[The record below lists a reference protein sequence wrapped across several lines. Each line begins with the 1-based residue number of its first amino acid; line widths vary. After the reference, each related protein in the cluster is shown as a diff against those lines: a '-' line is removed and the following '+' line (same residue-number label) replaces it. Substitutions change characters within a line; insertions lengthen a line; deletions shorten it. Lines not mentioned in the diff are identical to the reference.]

1 MMHKVKDFPGLVRD
15 PNSKAIIN
23 TDQSAYNEHMQ
34 KKLVKNNMINMNN
47 EINNLKQSVNEIKD
61 LLTKL
66 VEKK

>member
-1 MMHKVKDFPGLVRD
+1 MLKVKDFPGLVRD

-23 TDQSAYNEHMQ
+23 TDQSAQNEHMQ

-66 VEKK
+66 VEK

>member
-1 MMHKVKDFPGLVRD
+1 MLKVKDFPGLVRD

-66 VEKK
+66 VEK

>member
-1 MMHKVKDFPGLVRD
+1 MLKVKDFPGLVRD

-47 EINNLKQSVNEIKD
+47 EINNLKQSVNEIKN

-66 VEKK
+66 VEK

>member
-1 MMHKVKDFPGLVRD
+1 MYKVKDFPGLVRD

>member
-1 MMHKVKDFPGLVRD
+1 MQKVKDFPNLVRD

-66 VEKK
+66 VEK

>member
-1 MMHKVKDFPGLVRD
+1 MLKVKDFPNLTRD

-23 TDQSAYNEHMQ
+23 NDQSAYNEHMQ

>member
-1 MMHKVKDFPGLVRD
+1 MMQKVKDFPGLVRD

-66 VEKK
+66 VEK

>member
-1 MMHKVKDFPGLVRD
+1 MLKVKDFPSLVRD

-66 VEKK
+66 VEK

>member
-1 MMHKVKDFPGLVRD
+1 MLKVKDFPNLIRD

>member
-1 MMHKVKDFPGLVRD
+1 MQKVKDFPNLVRD